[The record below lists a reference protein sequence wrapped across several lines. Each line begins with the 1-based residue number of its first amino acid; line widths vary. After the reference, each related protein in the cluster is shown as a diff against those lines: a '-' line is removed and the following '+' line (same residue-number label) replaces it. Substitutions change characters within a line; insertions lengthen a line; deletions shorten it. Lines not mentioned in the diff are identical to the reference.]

1 MKKETTPSPDPRRAL
16 KAATLAELRAL
27 KAAIRATLVNIR
39 QATKT
44 PPG

>member
-1 MKKETTPSPDPRRAL
+1 MKKETNPQPDPRRAL

-27 KAAIRATLVNIR
+27 KAELRAELIKIR
-39 QATKT
+39 QATKP